1 MRTFAQHLLSF
12 VIIGGILVAMA
23 IVGGIESGELLP

>member
-12 VIIGGILVAMA
+12 VIVGGILTAMA
-23 IVGGIESGELLP
+23 IAGGIEGGF

>member
-12 VIIGGILVAMA
+12 VIVGGILTAMA
-23 IVGGIESGELLP
+23 IVGGIEGGF

>member
-12 VIIGGILVAMA
+12 VIVAGILTAMA
-23 IVGGIESGELLP
+23 IVGGIEGGF